1 MKHHHHLE
9 TQHGIAARLIS
20 KEAEKITALIASLRQ
35 SVLDI
40 DKARVRA
47 ADGSALDRRR
57 INLRLTITAL
67 EDRLSAM
74 HGLLELDRPRV
85 VHWKH

>member
-9 TQHGIAARLIS
+9 TQHGIAARLMS

-40 DKARVRA
+40 DKERARA
-47 ADGSALDRRR
+47 ADASALNRRR
-57 INLRLTITAL
+57 INLMLTIAAL

-74 HGLLELDRPRV
+74 HGLLELDRPHT